1 MSERVENQTGIRDSS
16 KPDGSVTAGG
26 NGRGMLKLAFRA
38 ACVGLTALVLYACVF
53 LAAFCLL
60 PPLYQDS
67 YQSVVVRQ
75 YDSLKEIQEPKVI
88 VLGTSYVT
96 FSVDADLMEQKLG
109 MPCQIFGCHLGMGTR
124 YFFDMSEEWIG
135 EGDIVVYPIWEAD
148 MNYYGTELILTG
160 IEGRMDLLLSLPPG
174 AVKGVLAG
182 SRDIITKKLYEP
194 LRRGL
199 FPGERERADSGV
211 DPIYT
216 IDSFDEKGTMKALRQ
231 ESWTE
236 PVPEE
241 QKKRYDTAAYSQE
254 YIAFLNEFDAF
265 CRERGAVFCLTY
277 PTILD
282 EAVENSEEELEAFDR
297 WLREQVTAPVITDI
311 RDTLMP
317 KEEIYNG
324 VMHCNTP
331 GAEHYTSMLAED
343 IKREIFDKSYVS
355 FEPDT
360 AGASCSEGSYR

>member
-1 MSERVENQTGIRDSS
+1 MSEKMVNQS
-16 KPDGSVTAGG
+16 KIHADPSPEELKTAKG
-26 NGRGMLKLAFRA
+26 NGRGLLKLAFRA
-38 ACVGLTALVLYACVF
+38 ASVGLAAVIIYVCIF
-53 LAAFCLL
+53 LAAFCLM
-60 PPLYQDS
+60 PPLYEDS
-67 YQSVVVRQ
+67 YQSVVTRQ
-75 YDSLKEIQEPKVI
+75 YDSLRKIREPKVI

-96 FSVDADLMEQKLG
+96 FSVDADLLEQELG

-124 YFFDMSEEWIG
+124 YFFDMSKEWIG

-160 IEGRMDLLLSLPPG
+160 IEGRTDLLFSLPPG

-194 LRRGL
+194 LRGWL
-199 FPGERERADSGV
+199 FPAEKERADSGV
-211 DPIYT
+211 DPIYN
-216 IDSFDEKGTMKALRQ
+216 IASFDEKGTMKALRQ

-236 PVPEE
+236 EVPED
-241 QKKRYDTAAYSQE
+241 QKKRYDSRAYSKE

-265 CRERGAVFCLTY
+265 CAERGAVFCLTY

-282 EAVENSEEELEAFDR
+282 AAVENSEEELKTFDS

-311 RDTLMP
+311 GDTLMP

-324 VMHCNTP
+324 VMHCNTM
-331 GAEHYTSMLAED
+331 GAERYSRMLAED
-343 IKREIFDKSYVS
+343 IRQEIF
-355 FEPDT
+355 
-360 AGASCSEGSYR
+360 ASAR